1 MNLFFFNIPFFFNI
15 QRLMTS
21 LKKES
26 VMNPVLI
33 IAVPLGLVIL
43 GMILNSWDLGFN
55 QPPSSSE
62 QDPVKKLTAEK
73 ESYRKFFDQQRSR
86 SVKRQK
92 RVGQYG
98 WLVMASFIGAF
109 IWLYADTVNKTS
121 LSTQIAGLQTLATEE
136 GKQMVLSVTL
146 SDGNNVKYLIK
157 LPQADKLQTAAKEAP
172 ASSEKVS
179 SWEIER
185 LGTALSTGDNPLP
198 LGVALKMSQLA
209 IAAN

>member
-1 MNLFFFNIPFFFNI
+1 
-15 QRLMTS
+15 
-21 LKKES
+21 
-26 VMNPVLI
+26 MNPLFI
-33 IAVPLGLVIL
+33 IAVPLGLVVV

-55 QPPSSSE
+55 QPPSSAE
-62 QDPVKKLTAEK
+62 QDHFKKLTAEK

-92 RVGQYG
+92 RTGQYA

-121 LSTQIAGLQTLATEE
+121 LSTRIAGLQTLATEE

-157 LPQADKLQTAAKEAP
+157 LPQADKLVAAAKDAP
-172 ASSEKVS
+172 APSEKVS

-185 LGTALSTGDNPLP
+185 LGTALSTGENTLP
-198 LGVALKMSQLA
+198 LGVALKMSQLD
-209 IAAN
+209 IAAQ

>member
-1 MNLFFFNIPFFFNI
+1 
-15 QRLMTS
+15 
-21 LKKES
+21 
-26 VMNPVLI
+26 MNPVLI

-55 QPPSSSE
+55 QPPSSAE

-92 RVGQYG
+92 RVGQYA

-121 LSTQIAGLQTLATEE
+121 LSSRIAGLQTLATEE

-157 LPQADKLQTAAKEAP
+157 LPQADKLQVAAKEAP
-172 ASSEKVS
+172 ANEKVS

-185 LGTALSTGDNPLP
+185 LGTALSTGDNPMP
-198 LGVALKMSQLA
+198 LGIALKISQLA
-209 IAAN
+209 IDPK

>member
-1 MNLFFFNIPFFFNI
+1 
-15 QRLMTS
+15 
-21 LKKES
+21 
-26 VMNPVLI
+26 MNPLLI

-43 GMILNSWDLGFN
+43 GMILNSLDLGFN
-55 QPPSSSE
+55 QPPSSTE
-62 QDPVKKLTAEK
+62 QDAFKKLTVEK

-109 IWLYADTVNKTS
+109 IWLYADTVSKTS
-121 LSTQIAGLQTLATEE
+121 LSTRIAGLQTLATEE

-146 SDGNNVKYLIK
+146 SDGNNAKYLIK
-157 LPQADKLQTAAKEAP
+157 LPQADKLVAAKEAP
-172 ASSEKVS
+172 ANEKVS

-198 LGVALKMSQLA
+198 LGVALKISQLA
-209 IAAN
+209 VNPS

>member
-1 MNLFFFNIPFFFNI
+1 
-15 QRLMTS
+15 
-21 LKKES
+21 
-26 VMNPVLI
+26 MNPLLI

-55 QPPSSSE
+55 QPPSSTE
-62 QDPVKKLTAEK
+62 PDAVKKLTVEK

-109 IWLYADTVNKTS
+109 IWLYADTVSKTS
-121 LSTQIAGLQTLATEE
+121 LSNRIAGLQTLATEE

-157 LPQADKLQTAAKEAP
+157 LPQADKLQAAVTEAP
-172 ASSEKVS
+172 AIEKVS

-209 IAAN
+209 VNPS